1 MQCSNFTKGVIFT
14 TLGGVGWGISGV
26 CGQYVFHEYHIDS
39 SWLTATRMIL
49 SGVLLLLAIVPKE
62 KKKIFCIFKEKE
74 NIPWLLSFALIGLLL
89 CQYSFL
95 ETINLSNSAT
105 ATVLQSLNVIMMALI
120 VSASTGKRI
129 TLLQSLSIFFAILG
143 TYLIATKGSFSQIM
157 ISTSTLIWGIL
168 SAVGVVTYTLLSRN
182 LIKKFGNMITSGWG
196 MLIGGIIFGVII
208 KIWHMPYNPDF
219 KFISLILI
227 IIVIG
232 TAVSFPLFLQGAKL
246 IGPVKATLLACIEP
260 VTATILSAIILKT
273 SFCISELLGF
283 TAIIA
288 TVILSTLEKRN

>member
-1 MQCSNFTKGVIFT
+1 M
-14 TLGGVGWGISGV
+14 
-26 CGQYVFHEYHIDS
+26 
-39 SWLTATRMIL
+39 LTIA
-49 SGVLLLLAIVPKE
+49 PKE

-182 LIKKFGNMITSGWG
+182 LIKKLDETNRIICLRYMEFRLFLYKIYDASIYRADYSLFRSLAR
-196 MLIGGIIFGVII
+196 LIRVSNSFIIFSS
-208 KIWHMPYNPDF
+208 
-219 KFISLILI
+219 SLN
-227 IIVIG
+227 
-232 TAVSFPLFLQGAKL
+232 LFLD
-246 IGPVKATLLACIEP
+246 
-260 VTATILSAIILKT
+260 
-273 SFCISELLGF
+273 
-283 TAIIA
+283 
-288 TVILSTLEKRN
+288 VIKSGCLRGYSS